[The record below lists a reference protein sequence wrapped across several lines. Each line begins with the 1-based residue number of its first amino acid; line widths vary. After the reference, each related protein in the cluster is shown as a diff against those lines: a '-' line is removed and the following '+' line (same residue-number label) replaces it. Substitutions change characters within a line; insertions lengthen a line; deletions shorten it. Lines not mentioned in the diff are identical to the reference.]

1 MSKNKIII
9 LSFIL
14 YLTSEVYSLEDAKLL
29 AQKAIRENNG
39 KSFVYE
45 VKKYTISPSV
55 FDNLQYKIKN
65 EKTYTISLFILENL
79 YDEKNF
85 IKQLDGFIHYGAE
98 SNYIVLIYYKLYND
112 ERKISNSGET
122 SKLNSKCFETANSK
136 VSSFINE
143 DDYLVKLIDSLIENK
158 DFCLKSDRKNTE
170 EKNKT
175 IAKTNLIRIILGM
188 IIIIIVV
195 IIFCFVL
202 IQIYNK
208 KMNNAMGIPNQ
219 QYQNINY
226 PQAQPGIPQNQNPNV
241 DGELPIL
248 PQNNNNDLNNNYQTP
263 IVNYQTP
270 NVNYQTPNVN
280 YQTPNVN
287 YQTPNVNYQT
297 PNVNYQ
303 QNQQNNLQT
312 INNNNYPQNQQNNI
326 PPINI
331 NNYPPNQQNNFQ
343 PINNN
348 NYPPN
353 QQNNY
358 QQFNNNN
365 YPQNNYQVH
374 Q

>member
-9 LSFIL
+9 LSFIF
-14 YLTSEVYSLEDAKLL
+14 YLTSEVYSLEDAKILV
-29 AQKAIRENNG
+29 KNAISENKG

-45 VKKYTISPSV
+45 VKKNTIDPSV
-55 FDNLQYKIKN
+55 FNEIQFKIKN
-65 EKTYTISLFILENL
+65 EKTYTISLFILDNL
-79 YDEKNF
+79 YDEKNY
-85 IKQLDGFIHYGAE
+85 IKKLDGFIHVGTE
-98 SNYIVLIYYKLYND
+98 SNYIVLVYYKLWND
-112 ERKISNSGET
+112 ERKIFHSQES

-136 VSSFINE
+136 ISSFIKE
-143 DDYLVKLIDSLIENK
+143 DIYLAKLIDSLIENK
-158 DFCLKSDRKNTE
+158 NFCLKSDRKNTE

-175 IAKTNLIRIILGM
+175 MAKTNFIVIILG
-188 IIIIIVV
+188 IIFIFVVV
-195 IIFCFVL
+195 IIFCYVL
-202 IQIYNK
+202 IKIYNK

-226 PQAQPGIPQNQNPNV
+226 PQAQPGIPQNQHPNV
-241 DGELPIL
+241 DGDLPIL
-248 PQNNNNDLNNNYQTP
+248 PQNNNNYQTP
-263 IVNYQTP
+263 I
-270 NVNYQTPNVN
+270 VNYQTPNVN

-326 PPINI
+326 PLINI
-331 NNYPPNQQNNFQ
+331 
-343 PINNN
+343 N